1 MHCPAIVSIQA
12 EWNNIGSSA
21 SGLMALLNLV
31 RSMRFLEMV
40 DLKNNKITHQSAD
53 LIAEIIKTNN
63 RSLKILDLRWN
74 DIGEVGA
81 QILYPALAFNSTLK
95 FIGL

>member
-12 EWNNIGSSA
+12 EWNNIGSSP

-31 RSMRFLEMV
+31 RNMRFLEML

-53 LIAEIIKTNN
+53 
-63 RSLKILDLRWN
+63 IL
-74 DIGEVGA
+74 A
-81 QILYPALAFNSTLK
+81 
-95 FIGL
+95 